1 MVTMSQQTALCKWC
15 GTVLEKG
22 DGYLEYQGLDFCS
35 DECATDYIMS
45 DTELLEKVVGE
56 DDRF

>member
-1 MVTMSQQTALCKWC
+1 MKIHCDWC
-15 GTVLEKG
+15 GTVLENG
-22 DGYLEYQGLDFCS
+22 DIYLEYQGMSFCCE
-35 DECATDYIMS
+35 DCATDYIMS

>member
-1 MVTMSQQTALCKWC
+1 MDFHCEWC
-15 GTVLEKG
+15 GTVLERG
-22 DGYLEYQGLDFCS
+22 DGDLEYQGVGLCS
-35 DECATDYIMS
+35 MECATDYIMS

>member
-1 MVTMSQQTALCKWC
+1 MITVTCEWC
-15 GTVLEKG
+15 GTVLEPG
-22 DGYLEYQGLDFCS
+22 DKYLEHQGLGFCS
-35 DECATDYIMS
+35 EECATDYIMS

>member
-1 MVTMSQQTALCKWC
+1 MIFNCEWC
-15 GTVLEKG
+15 GNVLEKG
-22 DGYLEYQGLDFCS
+22 DSYLEYQGLGFCCM
-35 DECATDYIMS
+35 ECATDYIMS